1 MFICNEENF
10 MKNKTPDNKSKKQNI
25 QNEKSKQKGAQPSK
39 LNKVKGESKE
49 GWLIELA

>member
-1 MFICNEENF
+1 MFTRNEENF
-10 MKNKTPDNKSKKQNI
+10 MKNKTPDNKSKNQSI
-25 QNEKSKQKGAQPSK
+25 RNEKSKQKSAQPSK